1 MQAIDRPDLI
11 GPDYQHNHHRVQR
24 QKEIEDAISAW
35 TSKRQPDEVI
45 EVMNKAG
52 VPVGRV
58 VTVKEVVENVQVE
71 ARGAVRDVWVENK
84 KSKEGGGW
92 NVKMLGTV
100 PVLEGVDSHPR
111 WAGPEVGE
119 HTDEVLM
126 NDLELSAEEVA
137 KLREENVIG

>member
-1 MQAIDRPDLI
+1 
-11 GPDYQHNHHRVQR
+11 VQR

>member
-1 MQAIDRPDLI
+1 
-11 GPDYQHNHHRVQR
+11 VQR

-35 TSKRQPDEVI
+35 TSKRQPDKVI